1 MKGCRCD
8 FKEWSLTGR
17 SRGERQLGPDLR
29 EGRGACLL
37 VAIDQQD
44 IAALAGQS
52 DGNVAGEQA
61 LPTAALRGT
70 DSQDHVLSPDSCRPL
85 GVRTVWM
92 VHSALRV
99 KIRLRLPTT
108 ARPLISFAI
117 IL

>member
-1 MKGCRCD
+1 MVNV
-8 FKEWSLTGR
+8 EASA
-17 SRGERQLGPDLR
+17 QLGPDLR
-29 EGRGACLL
+29 EDRGACLL

-85 GVRTVWM
+85 GVRTVWIG
-92 VHSALRV
+92 SQ
-99 KIRLRLPTT
+99 
-108 ARPLISFAI
+108 RPAS
-117 IL
+117 